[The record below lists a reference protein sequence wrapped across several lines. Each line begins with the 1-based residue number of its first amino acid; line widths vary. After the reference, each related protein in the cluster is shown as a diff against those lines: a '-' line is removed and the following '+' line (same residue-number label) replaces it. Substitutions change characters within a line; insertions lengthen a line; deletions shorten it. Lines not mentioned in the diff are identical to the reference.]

1 MEGSIEKSS
10 PNWMQAHWKLALGAA
25 IGLALCGTI
34 AIFASLRNSD
44 VVKLAIATAESNPA
58 LAERLGRPLQTG
70 WFITGS
76 MVQSAPGTGH
86 AELAI
91 PVSGPLGRGTIY
103 AVGRKQGGV
112 WRLEMLLFGND
123 GSGERLDLLLRD
135 QAPSQT
141 VSPQN

>member
-1 MEGSIEKSS
+1 MESSIEKSS
-10 PNWMQAHWKLALGAA
+10 PSWMQAHWKLALGAA

-34 AIFASLRNSD
+34 AVFASLRNSD
-44 VVKLAIATAESNPA
+44 VVKLAMATADSNPV
-58 LAERLGRPLQTG
+58 LAERLGRPLKTG

-76 MVQSAPGTGH
+76 IQSTPGTGH

-103 AVGRKQGGV
+103 AEGRKQAGI
-112 WRLEMLLFGND
+112 WRLEMLQFGND
-123 GSGERLDLLLRD
+123 GSGERLDLLVRD

-141 VSPQN
+141 VFPQN